1 MQSMYVC
8 VCMWGEGRGGEGR
21 ERERERERKGGGG
34 VCSKIK
40 KNEMKLNEEG
50 NEGEIKHNRS
60 VYIYNAL

>member
-1 MQSMYVC
+1 MCMYVGG
-8 VCMWGEGRGGEGR
+8 GEGRGGER
-21 ERERERERKGGGG
+21 EREREREEGRGG